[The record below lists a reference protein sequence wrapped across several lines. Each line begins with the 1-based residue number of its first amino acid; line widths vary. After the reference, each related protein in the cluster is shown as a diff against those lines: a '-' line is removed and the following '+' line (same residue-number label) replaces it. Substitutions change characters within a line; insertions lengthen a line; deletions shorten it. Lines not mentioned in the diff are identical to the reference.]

1 MTYRRESIAPE
12 AVKRRGDV
20 RDITRV
26 RPSLKG
32 LFMQVC
38 QLGLLTAVSVGLI
51 YFSSLPSP
59 FQLALHAPTAFS
71 GGIHGSALEWV
82 SLALWI
88 CLALCFRAVIAKLLR
103 ALHRYHEQ
111 KITAGTMNRWLFHLG
126 SPTAELQVPD
136 GEPEQP
142 STQVL
147 AIAYSLDGNA
157 GELNAF
163 CLDFAGNPMLITA
176 QAGDGSLLALSRTR
190 DEALFLSCI
199 REHFHGEGE
208 NLHRAVTLL
217 SVQEARCA

>member
-1 MTYRRESIAPE
+1 MTYRTESIAPE

-26 RPSLKG
+26 RPSLKA
-32 LFMQVC
+32 LFLQAS
-38 QLGLLTAVSVGLI
+38 QLGLLSAVSVGLLN
-51 YFSSLPSP
+51 FSDLPSP
-59 FQLALHAPTAFS
+59 IELAMRVPAAFS
-71 GGIHGSALEWV
+71 GGIQGNAIDWV

-88 CLALCFRAVIAKLLR
+88 SLVVCFRSVAVRFLR
-103 ALHRYHEQ
+103 ALRRYHEQ
-111 KITAGTMNRWLFHLG
+111 KITAGTMNRWLFHRG

-147 AIAYSLDGNA
+147 AIAYSLEGTA

-176 QAGDGSLLALSRTR
+176 QAGDGALLELSRTR
-190 DEALFLSCI
+190 DEALFLCRI

-208 NLHRAVTLL
+208 SLHRAVTLL
-217 SVQEARCA
+217 PRQEAQCA

>member
-26 RPSLKG
+26 RPSLKA
-32 LFMQVC
+32 LTLQAT
-38 QLGLLTAVSVGLI
+38 QLGLLAAVSFGLV
-51 YFSSLPSP
+51 YFSDLPSP
-59 FQLALHAPTAFS
+59 VELALGVPIAFS
-71 GGIHGSALEWV
+71 GGIQGSALNWI

-88 CLALCFRAVIAKLLR
+88 SLAVCVRSVATRFLR
-103 ALHRYHEQ
+103 ALSRYHEQ
-111 KITAGTMNRWLFHLG
+111 LITAGTMNRWLFHRG
-126 SPTAELQVPD
+126 NPTAELQVPD

-147 AIAYSLDGNA
+147 AIAYSLEGTA

-176 QAGDGSLLALSRTR
+176 QAGDGALLELRRTR
-190 DEALFLSCI
+190 DEALFLCRI

-208 NLHRAVTLL
+208 SLHRAVTLL
-217 SVQEARCA
+217 PRQEAQCA